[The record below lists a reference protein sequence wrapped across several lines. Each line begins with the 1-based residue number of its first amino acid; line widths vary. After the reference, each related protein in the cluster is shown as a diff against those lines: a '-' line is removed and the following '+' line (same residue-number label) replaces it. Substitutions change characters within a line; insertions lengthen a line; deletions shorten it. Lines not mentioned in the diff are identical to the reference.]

1 MPLSQWQYPPTPVIP
16 SDFLQAV
23 KRFCPGSD
31 GQFAAQLLWQ
41 RGINTLEKLRPFV
54 NEADYQPT
62 SPFVFG
68 QEMKWAVNRLKQ
80 ALEKQEKVTIW
91 GDFDADGITATS
103 VLWEGLGQFFQ
114 PGETLGFYIPNR
126 LEESHGLNIPQLEK
140 LKAAGVSLII
150 TCDTGCTNF
159 KEIDYAQDLGLDLII
174 TDHHTIPD
182 DRPNVIAMINPRYLS
197 ETHPLYHLS
206 GVAVAYKLVEALYL
220 TLPAVPKQPLESLL
234 DLVAIGLIAD
244 LVELKGDCRYLAQK
258 GLKQLKTNVDQKL
271 RPGIGFLLKYCQK
284 NGDRPT
290 DISFGIGPRLNAI
303 SRIHGDAAFA
313 VQLLTSRDETFCQKL
328 ALETELANTR
338 RQGLQ
343 KRVLQEAKKQ
353 LAQLDL
359 STTSIIILSDRQ
371 WPGGILGLVASQI
384 AQEYGRPAILLTHQG
399 DMALG
404 SARSVRGIDLYEL
417 LKSQQHLMTKFGGHP
432 LAAGLSLPLENLP
445 LFQEAMNQKLW
456 QQYPEMTQLQ
466 PQLAIDLIVTVADL
480 GKALFQELKLL
491 EPCGMGN
498 PVPKLAIK
506 QCQIQQISSKNIQ
519 DQKKAKISYQKTSF
533 VLLDETVTE
542 GFPGVWWGHS
552 QEEIPPNQT
561 WDVVVEL
568 DFNPFYERY
577 EVRLWDL
584 QPTAEVEIHQRF
596 EASSLLDWRGI
607 SAPVTTPPAT
617 VILSDC
623 PHHWSELQQIYQRAI
638 ADHQT
643 IALAYHLPENTPQE
657 QLEKLLDQM
666 AYFQQ
671 QKRSVPLSEFQQTT
685 GLKARLLSLILSPLL
700 QQGYLHQTA
709 NDQFTVLDVPSPA
722 TAIAIHQLLPIL
734 QEQHFQQQY
743 LCEVPLPVLAER
755 LSQSFP

>member
-1 MPLSQWQYPPTPVIP
+1 MPLSQWQYPLTPAIP
-16 SDFLQAV
+16 PDFLQAV
-23 KRFCPGSD
+23 KHFCPDSD

-54 NEADYQPT
+54 NPADYQPT

-68 QEMKWAVNRLKQ
+68 QEMKWAVQRLKR
-80 ALEKQEKVTIW
+80 ALEKREKVTIW

-114 PGETLGFYIPNR
+114 PGKTLSFYIPNR
-126 LEESHGLNIPQLEK
+126 LEESHGLNIPQLEV

-159 KEIDYAQDLGLDLII
+159 KEIDYAQQLGLDLII

-182 DRPNVIAMINPRYLS
+182 DRPDVVAMINPRYFS

-206 GVAVAYKLVEALYL
+206 GVAVAYKLLEALYL
-220 TLPAVPKQPLESLL
+220 TLPEIPQQPLENVL

-244 LVELKGDCRYLAQK
+244 LVELTGDCRYLAQK
-258 GLKQLKTNVDQKL
+258 GLKQLQANVERKL
-271 RPGIGFLLKYCQK
+271 RPGIGFLLKHCQK

-313 VQLLTSRDETFCQKL
+313 VQLLTSRDENFCQKL

-343 KRVLQEAKKQ
+343 KRILQEAKTQ

-359 STTSIIILSDRQ
+359 STTSIIILGDRQ

-384 AQEYGRPAILLTHQG
+384 AQEYGRPTILLTYHEE
-399 DMALG
+399 MAIG

-417 LKSQQHLMTKFGGHP
+417 LKSQQHLMKKFGGHP

-456 QQYPEMTQLQ
+456 QQYPEMSQLQ
-466 PQLAIDLIVTVADL
+466 PQLAIDLVVTVADL

-506 QCQIQQISSKNIQ
+506 HCQIQNIASRNIQ
-519 DQKKAKISYQKTSF
+519 DQKKGKVKYQKTSF
-533 VLLDETVTE
+533 VLLDDTVQE

-552 QEEIPPNQT
+552 QEEIPRNQT

-568 DFNPFYERY
+568 DYNSFHDRY
-577 EVRLWDL
+577 EVRLLDL
-584 QPTAEVEIHQRF
+584 RPTAVEAIHQRF
-596 EASSLLDWRGI
+596 ELLPLLDWRGI
-607 SAPVTTPPAT
+607 TSQEVSPLDT

-623 PHHWSELQQIYQRAI
+623 PHHWSELQQIYQGAI
-638 ADHQT
+638 SDHQNL
-643 IALAYHLPENTPQE
+643 ALAYHLPEKTPQE
-657 QLEKLLDQM
+657 QLEILFNQM
-666 AYFQQ
+666 EHFRQ
-671 QKRSVPLSEFQQTT
+671 QKSSVTLQEFQQKI
-685 GLKARLLSLILSPLL
+685 GLNPRLFPLILPPLL
-700 QQGYLHQTA
+700 QQGYLHQTSA
-709 NDQFTVLDVPSPA
+709 DRLTILDVPSPS
-722 TAIAIHQLLPIL
+722 TAIATHLLLPLL
-734 QEQHFQQQY
+734 QEQYFQQKY

-755 LSQSFP
+755 LTQ